1 VLWKYMTIGGN
12 NMFEIIYWAIGLIIL
27 LIIEV
32 IGIIKVK
39 EAIDKEFDDE

>member
-1 VLWKYMTIGGN
+1 
-12 NMFEIIYWAIGLIIL
+12 MFEIIYWAIGLIIL